1 VLSFGD
7 LIMTIVKRFLI
18 RFTVF
23 LTVWKK
29 YFDPETGRDLVITI
43 NRNAQSKACVVT
55 IVPLDSDVLSTGYK
69 AEWLAD
75 TRTWRD
81 VYAIKL
87 RLLIISC

>member
-1 VLSFGD
+1 
-7 LIMTIVKRFLI
+7 MCCNN
-18 RFTVF
+18 
-23 LTVWKK
+23 
-29 YFDPETGRDLVITI
+29 Y
-43 NRNAQSKACVVT
+43 
-55 IVPLDSDVLSTGYK
+55 VPLDSDVLSTDDTK

>member
-1 VLSFGD
+1 
-7 LIMTIVKRFLI
+7 MCCNN
-18 RFTVF
+18 
-23 LTVWKK
+23 
-29 YFDPETGRDLVITI
+29 Y
-43 NRNAQSKACVVT
+43 
-55 IVPLDSDVLSTGYK
+55 VPLDSDVLSTDDTPK

>member
-1 VLSFGD
+1 
-7 LIMTIVKRFLI
+7 MTIVKRFLI

-55 IVPLDSDVLSTGYK
+55 IVPLDSDVLSTG
-69 AEWLAD
+69 
-75 TRTWRD
+75 
-81 VYAIKL
+81 IKL
-87 RLLIISC
+87 NGLQILEHGEMFMLLKATTTYY